1 MNLAQFRFLLLSL
14 IFLMTFFFT
23 EAMAQSD
30 KLPPFRIIQP
40 NGKVF
45 KAEYLPFEKPIV
57 IIYFSPDC
65 EDCLEF
71 MDSFFKKIYD
81 FNEASIVMITF
92 MPIEYLTK
100 FSMKYGI
107 KGRGNIY
114 LGTEGSSY
122 FVRDYFKMDGIPF
135 VALYDKDGN
144 VKSTYCKSIPLN
156 DLIASLKKM

>member
-1 MNLAQFRFLLLSL
+1 MNLTKFRLLLL
-14 IFLMTFFFT
+14 TIICLMTFFFS

-30 KLPPFRIIQP
+30 KLPPFRIIQT

-45 KAEYLPFEKPIV
+45 KAEYLPFKKPIV

-71 MDSFFKKIYD
+71 MDSFFKKIKD
-81 FNEASIVMITF
+81 FNKASVVLITF
-92 MPIEYLTK
+92 MPREYLIK
-100 FSMKYGI
+100 FSTKYGI

-114 LGTEGSSY
+114 IGTEGSSY

-135 VALYDKDGN
+135 IALYDKDGN

-156 DLIASLKKM
+156 DLIASLKKL